1 MSIKKDLDE
10 ELERRK
16 SLKEEEK
23 ILPKKLL
30 EKYLKESDIISI
42 LEEIVD
48 WVRDKGFDFKTSY
61 KIDED
66 YGAVLR
72 FYVEMRDGVFLYHP
86 YLQLRCSARE
96 KTRANKDYKFITK
109 LVSKWDLIKE
119 NNPHVYVTYMSE
131 KEMLKKFKDIFINL
145 IENSLLKTND

>member
-1 MSIKKDLDE
+1 
-10 ELERRK
+10 
-16 SLKEEEK
+16 
-23 ILPKKLL
+23 
-30 EKYLKESDIISI
+30 
-42 LEEIVD
+42 
-48 WVRDKGFDFKTSY
+48 
-61 KIDED
+61 
-66 YGAVLR
+66 
-72 FYVEMRDGVFLYHP
+72 MRDGVFLYHP